1 MQGFK
6 YFVRDGVM
14 RALIKCDEVIDP
26 IDVAKTLKS
35 LISVINPKR
44 VILYKLGLNDNID
57 MVYASLLQ
65 NSPIDGVLIQE
76 WENIEDLIKLLK
88 AIVEGILPVGYL
100 CA

>member
-14 RALIKCDEVIDP
+14 RALIKCDEVIS
-26 IDVAKTLKS
+26 IVDVAKALKS
-35 LISVINPKR
+35 LINVINPKK
-44 VILYKLGLNDNID
+44 VILYKLGVNDNID

-65 NSPIDGVLIQE
+65 NSPIDGVLTQE
-76 WENIEDLIKLLK
+76 WENVRDLIKLLK
-88 AIVEGILPVGYL
+88 GILESNLPTDYL